1 MILAPVMSSTRGD
14 PPAASETAADTT
26 TRLVARAQAGEAD
39 ALNDLFTRHVPL
51 LSRWARGRL
60 PAWARD
66 LADTHDLVQ
75 ETVLQAFKN
84 VQGFE
89 SRGKGALRAYL
100 RQALLNRL
108 RNEIRRVSRRP
119 ALEELD
125 EQAPSLESSPLQSA
139 IRQEQRDRYEAALC
153 RLKEAE
159 RELIVARLELGLTY
173 QEIADALGKPSWNA
187 ARMAVARALIRLATE
202 LKRR

>member
-1 MILAPVMSSTRGD
+1 MSGTSGDSPVDAR
-14 PPAASETAADTT
+14 TAADTT
-26 TRLVARAQAGEAD
+26 TRLMARAQAGD
-39 ALNDLFTRHVPL
+39 TGALDDLFSRHVPL

-60 PAWARD
+60 PRWARD

-75 ETVLQAFKN
+75 ETVLQTFKN

-100 RQALLNRL
+100 RQALLNRV

-119 ALEELD
+119 TIEGLD
-125 EQAPSLESSPLQSA
+125 EHAPSHESSPLQAA
-139 IRQEQRDRYEAALC
+139 IRQQQHERYEAALC
-153 RLKEAE
+153 RLKDSE

-173 QEIADALGKPSWNA
+173 EEMAEALGKPSWNA

-202 LKRR
+202 LKNG

>member
-1 MILAPVMSSTRGD
+1 MSAKSGD
-14 PPAASETAADTT
+14 PMEARDAADTT
-26 TRLVARAQAGEAD
+26 TRLVERAQSGDDE
-39 ALNDLFTRHVPL
+39 ALNDLFSRHVPP

-60 PAWARD
+60 PVWARD

-84 VQGFE
+84 VHGFE

-100 RQALLNRL
+100 RQALLNRV

-119 ALEELD
+119 AIEGLD
-125 EQAPSLESSPLQSA
+125 ERAPSHESSPLQSA
-139 IRQEQRDRYEAALC
+139 IRREQQERYEAALC
-153 RLKEAE
+153 RLRESE

-173 QEIADALGKPSWNA
+173 EEMAEALGKPSWNA
-187 ARMAVARALIRLATE
+187 ARMAVARALIRLASE
-202 LKRR
+202 LKAGQD